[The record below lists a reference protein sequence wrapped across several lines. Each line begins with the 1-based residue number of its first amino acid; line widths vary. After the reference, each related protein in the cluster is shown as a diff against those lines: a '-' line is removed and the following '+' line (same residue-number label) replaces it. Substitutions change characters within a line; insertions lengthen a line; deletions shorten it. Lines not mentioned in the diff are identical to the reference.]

1 MKYIN
6 KNTLKSLAGKALLD
20 KWKVDNQT
28 MIAQLTSQKK
38 KKQLWNKFP
47 KKIFSDYLYEEQN
60 GLCCYCG
67 CELTKRTHR
76 MVIEHYKLKSL
87 MLNNLYPNMFDYD
100 NLFLSCHGNCFIF
113 YQVKTGDTWASIA
126 AKPECIFLGDK
137 LVQLQNMNPLLPEEL
152 DENNEPK
159 IGEILIVG
167 FFEGAD
173 NHHCDNYRGDK
184 NLSIN
189 PSELPNCI
197 DRFIYTVK
205 TRRKEGEIT
214 PKEQDNA
221 AEEAIKNLNLNAA
234 ILVRQRE
241 QAVEDAR
248 NILQDIAI
256 EMESIEVLDRQ
267 DIITIANKYVAGVK
281 GFYVVY
287 RAYLKDDF
295 PELFQD

>member
-1 MKYIN
+1 MPI
-6 KNTLKSLAGKALLD
+6 
-20 KWKVDNQT
+20 
-28 MIAQLTSQKK
+28 
-38 KKQLWNKFP
+38 
-47 KKIFSDYLYEEQN
+47 
-60 GLCCYCG
+60 
-67 CELTKRTHR
+67 
-76 MVIEHYKLKSL
+76 
-87 MLNNLYPNMFDYD
+87 
-100 NLFLSCHGNCFIF
+100 
-113 YQVKTGDTWASIA
+113 KTGDTWVSIA
-126 AKPECIFLGDK
+126 AKPECIFPEDK
-137 LVQLQNMNPLLPEEL
+137 LVQLKNMNPLLPEEL
-152 DENNEPK
+152 DANEPK

-167 FFEGAD
+167 FLEGAD

-205 TRRKEGEIT
+205 IRDKEGEIA
-214 PKEQDNA
+214 PKEQDNDA
-221 AEEAIKNLNLNAA
+221 QEAITNLNLNAA

-248 NILQDIAI
+248 NILQDISI